1 MSSIH
6 YNFKVDNPTLNN
18 EVIQMRSEHL
28 QPPIHWGITSY
39 YLNPV
44 KTETKFKNTKIKI
57 SNLRK

>member
-1 MSSIH
+1 MSNTR

-28 QPPIHWGITSY
+28 QPPIHWGETKY
-39 YLNPV
+39 YLEQP
-44 KTETKFKNTKIKI
+44 KKETKFRNTKLKI